1 VFEIHYSFN
10 KVIKRCRKGKTILI
24 SKTYNDNWR
33 NEIKNKL
40 GSKVSWD
47 AVTLQLYSTAACFY
61 EISPLAVVIPEN
73 VDDIVDVIN
82 ICRRNCIPVLPRGAG
97 SSLAGNSVGEAVI
110 LDLTHHF
117 GDIEILGENK
127 VRSEVGVV
135 LNNLQNKLKLENKKF
150 APDPSSGNVCVI
162 GGMLGNNSGGPHTLK
177 HGNMYKHVDEVSIVL
192 SNGNIFK
199 AQNILLTEIDE
210 LDDFHRPYYKKI
222 KSFLESYAVS
232 IEEGRTNTTK
242 SATGYQVWDILTET
256 HLNMASLL
264 VGSEGTLGVFTEAVL
279 KVIPKP
285 PRRGVISF
293 YFNEIENMGK
303 AVQHLRNLGASAIE
317 FVDHSF
323 IELALS
329 FKPELKKF
337 LPEHVR
343 YLLYVEFE
351 GNSEDEINSKFSD
364 AIESLIEKE
373 NLAEVGAYSTDE
385 DEIVNIFKI
394 RKAATVILNKIPGQ
408 EKPVPFIEDASI
420 HPDLFPKFLV
430 DVSNLLDKYS
440 FKYVVFGHAGDGN
453 LHIRPLLNFK
463 DEETYKAV
471 EKFMDNF
478 VELVISYNGSLTGE
492 HGDGRLRTP
501 FIQKRFPKLYP
512 LFKDIKSLFDP
523 ERIMNPDIIVPS
535 KKYKW
540 NSNLRYSP
548 DYKYTIT
555 NSKFDGSKWL
565 SEIEKC
571 HGCGTCREYCPVFIA
586 TGEEEATARAKANVL
601 RGIISG
607 KLELDSIN
615 SDHFYKIMD
624 YCLNCGQCLTDCP
637 TSVNIPG
644 IAILAKEKLHEKKS
658 FKISEHIL
666 QNGKLVSQLSS
677 TLPTITNFALS
688 KSPIQKMV
696 EYSTGI
702 DSRRNFPQFS
712 SRLNH
717 LSAKAEKKIVLWT
730 GCSAQYNDTEGEL
743 KNSIEILEKLGYEV
757 ILPEWKC
764 CNVAKITYGNIDS
777 ARPDIH
783 YNVDVLLPY
792 VEKDIPIV
800 FTSASCGYAFM
811 HEYSQFI
818 KGNGNLDKI
827 INASVDI
834 HDFLYSLYLD
844 GEFADSF
851 KPVNTRIVYHDPC
864 HLKSQNNKYGVKDLL
879 KIIPGLEIA
888 EIDDSCCGIAGT
900 FGMKKENFD
909 LSMKIGSKLFTEIE
923 TAKPEM
929 VLSGCGTCQIQINQG
944 TGLEVIHPIT
954 LLNKSYKM
962 RN

>member
-1 VFEIHYSFN
+1 MN
-10 KVIKRCRKGKTILI
+10 N
-24 SKTYNDNWR
+24 KTYNDNWR
-33 NEIKNKL
+33 DELKNEL

-47 AVTLQLYSTAACFY
+47 VVTLQLYSTAACFY

-73 VDDIVDVIN
+73 VDDIVNVIN
-82 ICRRNCIPVLPRGAG
+82 ICREHKVPVLPRGAG
-97 SSLAGNSVGEAVI
+97 SSLAGNSVAEAVV

-117 GDIEILGENK
+117 NNIESFGENK
-127 VRSEVGVV
+127 VKSEVGVV
-135 LNNLQNKLKLENKKF
+135 LNNLQDKLKVDNKKF
-150 APDPSSGNVCVI
+150 GPDPSSGNVCVI

-192 SNGNIFK
+192 SNGKIFN
-199 AQNILLTEIDE
+199 AQNILLDEIDK
-210 LDDFHRPYYKKI
+210 LDDFHRPYYQKI
-222 KSFLESYAVS
+222 KSLLESYSVS
-232 IEEGRTNTTK
+232 IDESRTFTTK
-242 SATGYQVWDILTET
+242 SATGYQVWDILTDT

-264 VGSEGTLGVFTEAVL
+264 VGSEGTLGVFTDAVL
-279 KVIPKP
+279 KVIPKSP
-285 PRRGVISF
+285 KRGVISF
-293 YFNEIENMGK
+293 YFDEIEKMGK
-303 AVQHLRNLGASAIE
+303 AVLHLRNLGASAVE

-351 GNSEDEINSKFSD
+351 GNSEDEINSRFSD
-364 AIESLIEKE
+364 AIESLTNKE
-373 NLAEVGAYSTDE
+373 NLAAVGAYSTDE

-430 DVSNLLDKYS
+430 DVSDLLNKYS

-463 DEETYKAV
+463 DEETFKAV
-471 EKFMDNF
+471 EEFMDSF

-501 FIQKRFPKLYP
+501 YLQKRFPKLYP
-512 LFKDIKSLFDP
+512 LFEKIKLLFDP

-535 KKYKW
+535 KTYKW
-540 NSNLRYSP
+540 NDNLRYTP
-548 DYKYTIT
+548 EYKYTLT
-555 NSKFDGSKWL
+555 NSGIDGSNWI

-571 HGCGTCREYCPVFIA
+571 HGCGTCREYCPVFVA
-586 TGEEEATARAKANVL
+586 TGEEEATARAKANIL

-607 KLELDSIN
+607 KVELNTIN
-615 SDHFYKIMD
+615 TDHFYKIMD
-624 YCLNCGQCLTDCP
+624 YCVNCGQCLTDCP

-658 FKISEHIL
+658 FKISEHLL

-677 TLPTITNFALS
+677 ALPAVSNIALAN
-688 KSPIQKMV
+688 SPIRKIM
-696 EYSTGI
+696 EYATGL
-702 DSRRNFPQFS
+702 DSRRSFPQFS
-712 SRLNH
+712 KQAKRV
-717 LSAKAEKKIVLWT
+717 AIKAEKKIVLWT
-730 GCSAQYNDTEGEL
+730 GCSAQYSDTEGEL
-743 KNSIEILEKLGYEV
+743 KSSIEIFEKLGYEV

-764 CNVAKITYGNIDS
+764 CNVAKITYGNIDT
-777 ARPDIH
+777 ALPDIN

-792 VEKDIPIV
+792 VEQDIPIV

-827 INASVDI
+827 VNASVDI
-834 HDFLYSLYLD
+834 HDFLYSLYLIGD
-844 GEFADSF
+844 FADSF
-851 KPVNTRIVYHDPC
+851 EPLNTRIVYHDPC

-879 KIIPGLEIA
+879 KIIPGLVIA

-944 TGLEVIHPIT
+944 TGLEVIHPVT
-954 LLNKSYKM
+954 LLNQSFQR
-962 RN
+962 RNLK